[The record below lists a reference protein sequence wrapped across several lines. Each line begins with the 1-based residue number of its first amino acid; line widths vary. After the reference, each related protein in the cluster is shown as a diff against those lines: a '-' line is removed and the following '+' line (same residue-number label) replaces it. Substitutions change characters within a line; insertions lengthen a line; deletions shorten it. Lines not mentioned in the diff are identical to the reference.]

1 VAGRGV
7 VTGEAVGAVAAD
19 GVEGG
24 NDFKVGEGA
33 PSSAPK
39 LHMSDT
45 DIRPCLT
52 GDEKQELTD
61 DGGSRPHDPR
71 RRLG

>member
-7 VTGEAVGAVAAD
+7 LTGDAVGAAAAD

-33 PSSAPK
+33 PSSAPD

-52 GDEKQELTD
+52 GDKKQRSE
-61 DGGSRPHDPR
+61 S
-71 RRLG
+71 